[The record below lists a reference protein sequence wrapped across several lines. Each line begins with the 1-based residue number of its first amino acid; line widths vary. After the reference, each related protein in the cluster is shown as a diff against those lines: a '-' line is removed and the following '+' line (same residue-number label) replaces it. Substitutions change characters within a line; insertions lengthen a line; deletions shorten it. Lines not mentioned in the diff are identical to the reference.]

1 MEGYTIETWK
11 DVKGF
16 EGKYQ
21 ISNYGNVRSVP
32 RKVKGTNGRIQNRKG
47 VFKKSRE
54 DKDGYLTVNFYTEKG
69 NRPKK
74 IHRLVAESFIPN
86 KDHHKEVN
94 HIDGDKTNNHV
105 SNLEWTDRKG
115 NIKHSVQSGLV
126 LKGEKCPGAKLTNQ
140 QADEI
145 RELYATKKYKQIEI
159 AEMYGITDGQ
169 ISRIVNNLAY
179 KTEGKINVRN

>member
-1 MEGYTIETWK
+1 MEGNTIETWK

-21 ISNYGNVRSVP
+21 VSNFGNVRSIP
-32 RKVKGTNGRIQNRKG
+32 RKVKGTNGKIQNRKG
-47 VFKKSRE
+47 VLKKFRK
-54 DKDGYLTVNFYTEKG
+54 DKNGYLTVNFYTRKG
-69 NRPKK
+69 NRSKK
-74 IHRLVAESFIPN
+74 VHRLVAETFIEN
-86 KDHHKEVN
+86 TNNHKEVN
-94 HIDGDKTNNHV
+94 HIDGDKINNHV
-105 SNLEWTDRKG
+105 KNLEWTDRQG
-115 NIKHSVQSGLV
+115 NINHSVKKGLV